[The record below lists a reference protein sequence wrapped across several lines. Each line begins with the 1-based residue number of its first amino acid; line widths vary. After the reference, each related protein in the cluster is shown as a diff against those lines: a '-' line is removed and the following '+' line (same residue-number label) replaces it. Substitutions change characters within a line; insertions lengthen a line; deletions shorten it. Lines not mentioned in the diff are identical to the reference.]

1 MKIETQLLE
10 DHQAKLTVEVDP
22 ELMQNMKRRA
32 ARKIARRVKIPGFR
46 PGKAP
51 YQVVV
56 RQLGEGVIVEEALE
70 MLVDEIYPQ
79 VIDEAEITPYGPG
92 SLENVSSLDPP
103 VLEFMVPLE
112 AEVTLGNY
120 LEMRQAYEP
129 EEITEKDVDDVFE
142 NLRERQAIIEP
153 VERPAEEGDLV
164 TIRLRAE
171 RNQVEGDQDP
181 VLLAERPLPVIIR
194 PSDEGDG
201 DGRDDEWPFPGFSR
215 HLLGLSADDEK
226 AVEHTF
232 SEDTETQAFSGEEV
246 VFHLVIE
253 NVKARNLP
261 DLDDDFAGSLGE
273 YENLETLRDD
283 VRSNLETQ
291 NQQAYDQ
298 TYDEEIMEAA
308 IEQTSYKYPPQMLEQ
323 EIKDVIRDLERR
335 LEQQNLD
342 LDLYLKTRS
351 LDMDGLREEVK
362 PTAEDR
368 IKRALFLFELAQVEK
383 IQIEPDELQA
393 EATSTVDFLSK
404 TLPKQEARKL
414 SDKNVYN
421 NLVGNIMADM
431 LSRRAMD
438 RFRDI
443 CKGLVEEDV
452 EEQDSQPQEADTPE
466 ETVQEVDVTDQAS
479 EQDVEVVAAV
489 DQAATTATEDEVAPE
504 MDASEQAESPDDVQ
518 DGASSDEQALS
529 PETGE
534 IDQEKNQ

>member
-466 ETVQEVDVTDQAS
+466 ETVQEVEVTDQAS